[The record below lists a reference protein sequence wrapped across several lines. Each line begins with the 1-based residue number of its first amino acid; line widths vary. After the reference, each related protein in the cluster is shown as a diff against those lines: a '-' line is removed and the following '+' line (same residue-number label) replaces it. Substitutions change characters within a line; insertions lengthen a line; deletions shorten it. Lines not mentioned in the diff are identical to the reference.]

1 MSTFVRDPEVEAAAS
16 TRVLV
21 LLCYSMLAGQQP
33 PCVACV
39 CVQLALSRRVASESE
54 AAAGCS
60 RFERPRC
67 NALRD
72 GVGSALPDG
81 ALVPVPQGSG
91 AQASDEWPPKAS
103 SALLL
108 LHKAASWWL
117 VAAPRALTRVRPLV
131 LD

>member
-1 MSTFVRDPEVEAAAS
+1 MSPFVRDPEVEAAAS

-60 RFERPRC
+60 RFGLAEMQRVARWGC
-67 NALRD
+67 
-72 GVGSALPDG
+72 VG
-81 ALVPVPQGSG
+81 
-91 AQASDEWPPKAS
+91 
-103 SALLL
+103 
-108 LHKAASWWL
+108 AAGW
-117 VAAPRALTRVRPLV
+117 R
-131 LD
+131 